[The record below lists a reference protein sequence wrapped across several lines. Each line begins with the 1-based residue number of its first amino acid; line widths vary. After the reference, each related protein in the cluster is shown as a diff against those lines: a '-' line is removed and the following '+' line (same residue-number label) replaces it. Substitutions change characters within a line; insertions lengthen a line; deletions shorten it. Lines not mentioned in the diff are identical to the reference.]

1 LNLHR
6 VKKLLKTRFSSPNI
20 LIAGCGFG
28 GVALGITLKKAGI
41 DSFKIFERAADV
53 GGVWRENTYPGAA
66 CDVPSRFYSFSFE
79 QEYPWSL
86 RYAPQNEIY
95 SYLKYCIR
103 KYNLT
108 PHIFF
113 GVTISSAKFNEKNS
127 LWSLYAT
134 GGCEYNANI
143 FVSAVGLFNQPVIP
157 EIPGKEL
164 FKGPQFHS
172 SRWDHS
178 YDVTGKTIASIGTGA
193 SAIQYVPEISRTAKQ
208 IYVFQRTPQHIFPK
222 GDRKNSVFEPIDKP
236 WRKLIGRYERLKMF
250 LTFEKNSRRRN
261 SDRLVQKSAKNF
273 QNYIEKLVKSPDLLS
288 KIIPNYPPGCKRGLR
303 SDEWYQTLMKPDV
316 ELVNNEIREIT
327 KSAVKTADGTKRP
340 VDAIVYG
347 TGFKP
352 TDFLAPM
359 TIQGLNGKNLNNEW
373 KNGAE
378 AYFGM
383 SVAGFPNLFIMYG
396 PNTNLSGSILYMLE
410 SQARYITRCIHLLR
424 KSDAQF
430 MTVRDEKQKQFNAEL
445 QKRIAKSVLVHENCN
460 SYFRTETGRITTQW
474 PGLMLE
480 YRWRTRRVRKRDYIF
495 S

>member
-1 LNLHR
+1 MNLHR
-6 VKKLLKTRFSSPNI
+6 VKKLLKTRFSSPKI
-20 LIAGCGFG
+20 IIAGCGFG